1 MSLTI
6 ELPQNLTIHHIE
18 EHFNKMN
25 EELIDSDNNVVF
37 DAKELET
44 IDTSGLQTLLIIAQS
59 IIKNGKTVSWKN
71 TPEILSTSA
80 QKIGIDQDLQLQ

>member
-6 ELPQNLTIHHIE
+6 ELPQNLTIHYIE

-25 EELIDSDNNVVF
+25 EELIDSGNNVIF
-37 DAKELET
+37 DAKEVET
-44 IDTSGLQTLLIIAQS
+44 IDTSGLQTLLVITQAIIN
-59 IIKNGKTVSWKN
+59 NGKSISWEN

-80 QKIGIDQDLQLQ
+80 QKIGIDQALQLQ

>member
-6 ELPQNLTIHHIE
+6 ELPQNLTIHYIE

-25 EELIDSDNNVVF
+25 EELIDSDNNVIF
-37 DAKELET
+37 DAKEVET
-44 IDTSGLQTLLIIAQS
+44 IDTSGLQTLLVITQAIIN
-59 IIKNGKTVSWKN
+59 NGKSISWEN

-80 QKIGIDQDLQLQ
+80 QKIGIDQALQLQ